1 MDKGTM
7 KVSHTA
13 ITIHNISGGHD
24 AKQSMEFDWCSQ
36 TLQVA
41 VGTIRWDAIK
51 KETTRH
57 DDRVDGCEAIGN
69 LINGVVHFRWVA

>member
-7 KVSHTA
+7 E
-13 ITIHNISGGHD
+13 GMD

-36 TLQVA
+36 TLQEA
-41 VGTIRWDAIK
+41 VGTIRWDTIK

-69 LINGVVHFRWVA
+69 LWCRVT